1 MMKKKCLVLFLMS
14 IIFFSCSRVNY
25 KIDDKSYQAKG
36 KDSRI
41 KYIVLH
47 YTATNDEVGIRAL
60 TGPNVSSHYLITS
73 KAEDPTYALVPHN
86 ERAWHAGVSE
96 FAGRSNINDI
106 SIGIEIVN
114 IGIKAIPGA
123 PKYDGFFRPY
133 DEYVDFDDA
142 QIEKAAAL
150 LKVLIKEYNIKPK
163 FIVGHSDVAPLR
175 KIDPGPKF
183 PWERLYKEY
192 NIGAWYDESDKIFF
206 MNQTLFDVTPVHEIK
221 DELRKY
227 GYKINTTDEWDEE
240 SKRVVYNFKA
250 HFNPKMLSEEMDLE
264 SFAILKA
271 LNKKYK

>member
-1 MMKKKCLVLFLMS
+1 MKKKYLVLFLMS

-25 KIDDKSYQAKG
+25 KIDDKSYQARG

-73 KAEDPTYALVPHN
+73 KEEEATYALVPHE

-96 FAGRSNINDI
+96 FGGRSNINDT

-114 IGIKAIPGA
+114 IGIKAISNV

-133 DEYVDFDDA
+133 DEYVEFDEA
-142 QIEKAAAL
+142 QIKKVAAL
-150 LKVLIKEYNIKPK
+150 LKKLIEQYHINPK

-192 NIGAWYDESDKIFF
+192 HIGAWYDESDKIFF
-206 MNQTLFDVTPVHEIK
+206 MNEALFNVTPVTEIK
-221 DELRKY
+221 AELRKY
-227 GYKINTTDEWDEE
+227 GYKVNTTDEWDEE

-271 LNKKYK
+271 LNKKYR

>member
-1 MMKKKCLVLFLMS
+1 MKKKWLGLFLMS

-25 KIDDKSYQAKG
+25 KIDDKSYQARG

-73 KAEDPTYALVPHN
+73 KEEEPTYALVPHE

-96 FAGRSNINDI
+96 FAGRSNINDT
-106 SIGIEIVN
+106 SIGIEIIN
-114 IGIKAIPGA
+114 MGIKAIPDA

-133 DEYVDFDDA
+133 DEYVEYDDA
-142 QIEKAAAL
+142 QIKKVAAL
-150 LKVLIKEYNIKPK
+150 LKKLIEQYQIKPK
-163 FIVGHSDVAPLR
+163 FVLGHSDVAPLR

-206 MNQTLFDVTPVHEIK
+206 MNEALFNVTPIAEIK
-221 DELRKY
+221 AELRKY

>member
-1 MMKKKCLVLFLMS
+1 MLL
-14 IIFFSCSRVNY
+14 FSCSKLNY
-25 KIDDKSYQAKG
+25 KIDDTTYQAKG

-60 TGPNVSSHYLITS
+60 TGPNVSSHYLVTTRDD
-73 KAEDPTYALVPHN
+73 DPTYALMEHN

-96 FAGRSNINDI
+96 FAGRTNINDT

-114 IGIKAIPGA
+114 MGIKTIPGT

-133 DEYVDFDDA
+133 DEYVEFTEG
-142 QIEKAAAL
+142 QIQKVAL
-150 LKVLIKEYNIKPK
+150 LVKNLAVQYNIKPK
-163 FIVGHSDVAPLR
+163 YIVGHSDVAPLR

-192 NIGAWYDESDKIFF
+192 GIGAWYDEADKALF
-206 MNQTLFDVTPVHEIK
+206 MNQELFDVTPVYEIK
-221 DELRKY
+221 AELRKY
-227 GYKINTTDEWDEE
+227 GYKVNTTDEWDEE
-240 SKRVVYNFKA
+240 SRRVVYNFKA
-250 HFNPKMLSEEMDLE
+250 HFNPHKLDDTMDAE

-271 LNKKYK
+271 LNKKYN